1 MARDIGPKCKRCRK
15 AKEKLFLRGE
25 KCLSDK
31 CVLMKRGE
39 EPIVRG
45 RRRRRMSAY
54 CIQLR
59 EKQKLRMMYGVLE
72 AQFRNY
78 FKRAAKSANTAA
90 TLVIL
95 LERRLDNVV
104 FRLGF
109 ADSRPQA
116 RQLVRHGHVSVNG
129 RRVDIPSYL
138 LRSGE
143 TVSVSGERGLKIVK
157 PILANKEP
165 SAPPWLSISPETVSG
180 ALVREPTPEDVKD
193 VPCNTQLI
201 VELYSK

>member
-25 KCLSDK
+25 KCFSDK

-39 EPIVRG
+39 EPMVRG
-45 RRRRRMSAY
+45 RRRRRISDYA
-54 CIQLR
+54 IQLH

-72 AQFRNY
+72 RQFRNY
-78 FKRAAKSANTAA
+78 YELAAKSANTAA

-109 ADSRPQA
+109 ANSRPQA
-116 RQLVRHGHVSVNG
+116 RQFVRHGHIAVDG
-129 RRVDIPSYL
+129 RRVNIPSYL
-138 LRSGE
+138 VKAGQTIGINGE
-143 TVSVSGERGLKIVK
+143 NGLKLVK
-157 PILANKEP
+157 PILADKEP
-165 SAPPWLSISPETVSG
+165 PATAWLNMDSG
-180 ALVREPTPEDVKD
+180 AVTGKIIREPLPEDVKGI
-193 VPCNTQLI
+193 PCNTQLI

>member
-1 MARDIGPKCKRCRK
+1 MARDTGPKCKRCRK

-25 KCLSDK
+25 KCFSDK

-54 CIQLR
+54 AIQLR

-72 AQFRNY
+72 RQFRNY
-78 FKRAAKSANTAA
+78 YERAAKAANTAA
-90 TLVIL
+90 ALVIF

-104 FRLGF
+104 YRLGF

-116 RQLVRHGHVSVNG
+116 RQFVRHGHIAVDG

-138 LRSGE
+138 VKAGQ
-143 TVSVSGERGLKIVK
+143 TIGVHGERGLKLIK
-157 PILANKEP
+157 PILANKESTDKAWFSVEP
-165 SAPPWLSISPETVSG
+165 DTVTG
-180 ALVREPTPEDVKD
+180 RVTREPGPEDVKD
-193 VPCNTQLI
+193 IPCNTQLI
-201 VELYSK
+201 VEFYSK

>member
-1 MARDIGPKCKRCRK
+1 MARDTEPKCKRCRK
-15 AKEKLFLRGE
+15 AKEKLFLRGG

-39 EPIVRG
+39 VPIVRG
-45 RRRRRMSAY
+45 RRRRRQSAY
-54 CIQLR
+54 AIQLR

-72 AQFRNY
+72 TQFRNY

-104 FRLGF
+104 SRLGF

-116 RQLVRHGHVSVNG
+116 RQFVSHGHITVNG
-129 RRVDIPSYL
+129 RRVNIPSFL
-138 LRSGE
+138 VKAGQTIGVNGE
-143 TVSVSGERGLKIVK
+143 KGMKLVK
-157 PILANKEP
+157 PIIENKE
-165 SAPPWLSISPETVSG
+165 SSEVAWLQSNPETATG
-180 ALVREPTPEDVKD
+180 LVTREPTPEDVKD
-193 VPCNTQLI
+193 IPCNTQLI

>member
-1 MARDIGPKCKRCRK
+1 MARSIGPKCKKCRK
-15 AKEKLFLRGE
+15 AGEKFFLRGD

-39 EPIVRG
+39 VGFVRG
-45 RRRRRMSAY
+45 RRRRRQSAY

-72 AQFRNY
+72 RQFRNY
-78 FKRAAKSANTAA
+78 FKRAAKQANTAA
-90 TLVIL
+90 ALVIQ

-109 ADSRPQA
+109 ADSRAQA
-116 RQLVRHGHVSVNG
+116 RQFVGHGHITVDG
-129 RRVDIPSYL
+129 RRVNIPSYL
-138 LRSGE
+138 VKDGQSIG
-143 TVSVSGERGLKIVK
+143 VKSDKAAKFIK
-157 PILANKEP
+157 PIIANNQ
-165 SAPPWLSISPETVSG
+165 APEATWLTVNADNLSG
-180 ALVREPTPEDVKD
+180 VVVHEPTPEDVKD

-201 VELYSK
+201 VELYSR

>member
-1 MARDIGPKCKRCRK
+1 MARDIGSKCKRCRK

-45 RRRRRMSAY
+45 RRRRLSAY
-54 CIQLR
+54 AIQLR

-72 AQFRNY
+72 TQFRNY
-78 FKRAAKSANTAA
+78 FVRAAKSANTAA

-95 LERRLDNVV
+95 LERRLDNIV

-116 RQLVRHGHVSVNG
+116 RQFVRHGHITVNG
-129 RRVDIPSYL
+129 RRVDIPSFL
-138 LRSGE
+138 VRAGD
-143 TVSVSGERGLKIVK
+143 TVSVNGEKGLKVVK

-165 SAPPWLSISPETVSG
+165 SAPAWLTVNSETASG
-180 ALVREPTPEDVKD
+180 VLEREPTPEDVKD

-201 VELYSK
+201 VEFYSK